1 MENKKENK
9 QYTEISDSNEN
20 NYKYEIKTEYTQ
32 IQGMFFIKILVI
44 FTTIYTT
51 FFVGTSSLIVKLIGV
66 GFIVGMLY
74 IPTKTKLEKV
84 VFNCPKCKTKNVYNK
99 LGLRYIND
107 EESICSCLKCGQ
119 ELLLNN
125 KNHVVSINQYKD
137 NTDFK
142 YTNDLEKVE
151 NVNKEENEETIKEND
166 DTKSNKNNVRKLK
179 KYQIVII
186 IIVIISII
194 AIGIYY
200 AIISLNNAKVVKE
213 KEELISEIQKY
224 VPNFTLEQ
232 LASQYNYSNVDNITP
247 EMLEIYLNYVID
259 YQTKQKEY
267 DTIYTNQIIAQKD
280 KCKELIT
287 NEVFVDGIYATKVI
301 NNNKYN
307 ISPISIPTGEMLIA
321 EIDTS
326 SQSIIKIG
334 MTITYNVEI
343 TQFYVD
349 AKTGK
354 SYRNVSIGKM
364 IVSGDVD
371 INTQKVNL
379 YYIGAFNSYDVSI
392 SQDGT
397 PTNWIYTYKTPLVVN
412 TDTTTNN
419 YQYVLND
426 AEISFQYEDIPNT
439 IPSGQNETIGNANN
453 ANLNGIYHSTNEEEF
468 GETYQY
474 RIQDETIY
482 FLCGL
487 ETYEG
492 TYTLNKDTLSI
503 SYTRHYGPRRRS
515 PRIRFK
521 RRIPNY
527 KK

>member
-1 MENKKENK
+1 MENKKKNK
-9 QYTEISDSNEN
+9 QYMEISASNEN
-20 NYKYEIKTEYTQ
+20 NYKYETKTEYKQ
-32 IQGMFFIKILVI
+32 MQGMFFMKILGIILVI
-44 FTTIYTT
+44 YS
-51 FFVGTSSLIVKLIGV
+51 FFVWPSSLIVNLIEIGV
-66 GFIVGMLY
+66 IVGILCT
-74 IPTKTKLEKV
+74 PTKSKLEKV

-99 LGLRYIND
+99 LYLRYIND
-107 EESICSCLKCGQ
+107 EESVCSCLKCGQ

-125 KNHVVSINQYKD
+125 KNNIVSINQYKD
-137 NTDFK
+137 NIDFK
-142 YTNDLEKVE
+142 YTNHLEKTE
-151 NVNKEENEETIKEND
+151 NVNKEENRETIKENEN
-166 DTKSNKNNVRKLK
+166 TKSIKNNSRKLK

-186 IIVIISII
+186 IIIIISII
-194 AIGIYY
+194 TLGIYY
-200 AIISLNNAKVVKE
+200 TIISLNNAKVVKE

-232 LASQYNYSNVDNITP
+232 LANQYNYSNIDNITP
-247 EMLEIYLNYVID
+247 EMLEIYLDYVID
-259 YQTKQKEY
+259 YQNKQKEY

-307 ISPISIPTGEMLIA
+307 ISPLSIPAGEMLIA

-326 SQSIIKIG
+326 SQSILKIG
-334 MTITYNVEI
+334 MTITYNVKI

-349 AKTGK
+349 AQTGK

-371 INTQKVNL
+371 IITQKVNL
-379 YYIGAFNSYDVSI
+379 YYIEAFNSYNISI
-392 SQDGT
+392 LKDGT
-397 PTNWIYTYKTPLVVN
+397 PTNWIYTYKTPSVVN

-426 AEISFQYEDIPNT
+426 TEISFRYEDIPNT
-439 IPSGQNETIGNANN
+439 IPSGQNETIGNTNN
-453 ANLNGIYHSTNEEEF
+453 TNLNGIYHSTNEEEF

-515 PRIRFK
+515 PRIRYK
-521 RRIPNY
+521 RRRTNY